1 MSILGI
7 FVVYVRVDVR
17 FIVEVLG
24 YDVICVIKVVI
35 GLLLVGLEWIFG
47 IYVERFVFEYL

>member
-7 FVVYVRVDVR
+7 FVVYVGVDVR

-24 YDVICVIKVVI
+24 YDVICVIKVVF

>member
-24 YDVICVIKVVI
+24 YDVICVIKVVF
-35 GLLLVGLEWIFG
+35 GLFLVGLEWIFG
-47 IYVERFVFEYL
+47 VYVERFVFEYL